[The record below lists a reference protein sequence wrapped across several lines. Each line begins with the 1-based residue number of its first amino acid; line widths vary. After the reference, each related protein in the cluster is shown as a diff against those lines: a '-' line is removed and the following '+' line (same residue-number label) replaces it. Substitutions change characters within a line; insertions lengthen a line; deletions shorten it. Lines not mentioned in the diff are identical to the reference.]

1 MYNRI
6 TACLLAPVLVLAL
19 GPILEARGQNETGDF
34 DPRDFSGIWEIGG
47 ASAFQGFGLATRP
60 ELTPRAMEIM
70 RDRIPSPGA
79 ARFHPLAPEV
89 PFAHLSNDPDYQ
101 CNPQGFPKLLIDAE
115 PLEMIMLP
123 DRMLQIFQ
131 WEHRIR
137 YIWLD
142 GRELPSGDNL
152 DNLGPAWYGHSVGR
166 WEGDTLV
173 VNTVGLDERAW
184 LDRPG
189 HPVSLNTRIEERYR
203 RISPDVI
210 EHEMTVYDPE
220 FYAGPW
226 PGSPRR
232 FEREPAENYTF
243 FGWSGLFAGI
253 TEGICAPVN
262 EVEGYNE
269 TFRDPAAGLE
279 N

>member
-1 MYNRI
+1 MCKRI
-6 TACLLAPVLVLAL
+6 IALVMPSVLVLAFGVL
-19 GPILEARGQNETGDF
+19 PEAWGQEQASDF

-60 ELTPRAMEIM
+60 DLTPRTMEIM

-79 ARFHPLAPEV
+79 ARFHPLEPDV

-123 DRMLQIFQ
+123 DRILQVYQ

-137 YIWLD
+137 YIWMD
-142 GRELPSGDNL
+142 GRELPSRDNL
-152 DNLGPAWYGHSVGR
+152 DYLGPAWYGHSVGQ

-189 HPVSLNTRIEERYR
+189 HPVALNTRIEERYR
-203 RISPDVI
+203 RVSPDVI
-210 EHEMTVYDPE
+210 EHEMTLYDSE
-220 FYAGPW
+220 FYDAPW
-226 PGSPRR
+226 PAAPRR
-232 FEREPAENYTF
+232 FEREPFENYTF
-243 FGWSGLFAGI
+243 FEWSGLFSGI
-253 TEGICAPVN
+253 TEGICAPIN

-269 TFRDPAAGLE
+269 TFRDVAAGRE
-279 N
+279 D